1 VSEADVVVPVRYDQ
15 RSHSTPYLAR
25 KTSVT
30 LYFPEYPATAKMEG
44 VRGVVILEAIVLKDG
59 HIQVA
64 RVTGPQL
71 LQKPAIDA
79 V

>member
-1 VSEADVVVPVRYDQ
+1 
-15 RSHSTPYLAR
+15 
-25 KTSVT
+25 
-30 LYFPEYPATAKMEG
+30 MEG

>member
-1 VSEADVVVPVRYDQ
+1 MQ
-15 RSHSTPYLAR
+15 
-25 KTSVT
+25 
-30 LYFPEYPATAKMEG
+30 G
-44 VRGVVILEAIVLKDG
+44 VHGSVILEAIILKDG

-79 V
+79 VRQWVYKPYVLDGEAVEVETEVNVVFHLGER